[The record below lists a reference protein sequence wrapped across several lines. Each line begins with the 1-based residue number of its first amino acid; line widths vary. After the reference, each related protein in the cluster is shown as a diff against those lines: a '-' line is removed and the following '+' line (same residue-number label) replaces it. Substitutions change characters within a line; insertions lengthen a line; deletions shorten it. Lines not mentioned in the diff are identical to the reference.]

1 MLYKDSYWFNLE
13 INNIKMLSNKSYA
26 PKILN
31 IDTNYIMKDMSVNK
45 HKELEYM
52 LISFGTLSKETIP
65 EQIVTIKI
73 PKLSKS
79 VSNNTKYW
87 KSGTGYGG
95 EGAMNWDIKT
105 YIKEFY
111 EVSYYPREKQI
122 LLHDIPESQTRTN
135 KIDIGRVGRVKI
147 TLMWGKIEE
156 ITGVQY
162 HHKEFQSEL
171 SKFFVNL
178 ITEKKSKDFF
188 KLMTEEN
195 IPVSFTLNEMID
207 EFPVLND

>member
-1 MLYKDSYWFNLE
+1 MP
-13 INNIKMLSNKSYA
+13 ISNA
-26 PKILN
+26 
-31 IDTNYIMKDMSVNK
+31 
-45 HKELEYM
+45 
-52 LISFGTLSKETIP
+52 
-65 EQIVTIKI
+65 
-73 PKLSKS
+73 
-79 VSNNTKYW
+79 
-87 KSGTGYGG
+87 
-95 EGAMNWDIKT
+95 IKT

-111 EVSYYPREKQI
+111 EVSYYPKEKQI
-122 LLHDIPESQTRTN
+122 LLHDLPESQKSGN

-178 ITEKKSKDFF
+178 ITEKKSKEFF
-188 KLMTEEN
+188 RLLLEEN
-195 IPVSFTLNEMID
+195 IPVNFTLNEIID

>member
-1 MLYKDSYWFNLE
+1 MS
-13 INNIKMLSNKSYA
+13 ISNA
-26 PKILN
+26 
-31 IDTNYIMKDMSVNK
+31 
-45 HKELEYM
+45 
-52 LISFGTLSKETIP
+52 
-65 EQIVTIKI
+65 
-73 PKLSKS
+73 
-79 VSNNTKYW
+79 
-87 KSGTGYGG
+87 
-95 EGAMNWDIKT
+95 IKT

-111 EVSYYPREKQI
+111 EVSYYPKEKQI
-122 LLHDIPESQTRTN
+122 LLHDLPESQKSGN

-178 ITEKKSKDFF
+178 ITEKKSKEFF
-188 KLMTEEN
+188 RLLLEEN
-195 IPVSFTLNEMID
+195 IPVNFTLNEMID